1 MRKVF
6 FSAMPNF
13 EIEKIS
19 KAEYKAP
26 EGSRIK
32 SCGEITYPVVMAMES
47 MIEDKDNEEYLV
59 VTVSPKGEDATRH
72 IAALDK
78 ELKERGFKHS
88 IESIELE
95 QYAGDSDQAE
105 QAMKEMISKVRKDD
119 DIYVNIEFGPKPV
132 LLAMLF
138 GILIIDNSLKDVNV
152 EGIYYGE
159 KKFGKR
165 GDADDFVFAD
175 VSYLYYIGKLAG
187 DMTATDEKSVLNN
200 VEMLLKLGE

>member
-13 EIEKIS
+13 EIERIS

-32 SCGEITYPVVMAMES
+32 PCGEITYPVVMAMES

-78 ELKERGFKHS
+78 ELKDRGFKHR
-88 IESIELE
+88 I
-95 QYAGDSDQAE
+95 DSDQAE

-165 GDADDFVFAD
+165 GDADDFIFAD

-187 DMTATDEKSVLNN
+187 DMTATDEKSVLKN